1 MQIDDR
7 LSKLFKNIFG
17 SAAARLLNLL
27 IALALVPL
35 TINSLPPNEYA
46 FLSIAISLSV
56 LSNYAD
62 LGMGLAI
69 VNILAS
75 ESSSNNPQQSQKAIS
90 VVWFSLI
97 ILALLLLAIT
107 GVLALWVSSL
117 EPADAVIRYNAML
130 LGTACILIGL
140 PSGLIQRILFAR
152 HRNIEANIWTT
163 LGKVLSLLFVWL
175 TVESNNTSLSILIFG
190 VIGVPVVI
198 SWLSVIIVFSRHDMR
213 LLLPHIRHYDK
224 KLLKPLIL
232 TGMSFLIIQMVP
244 YFEVGID
251 TLLAGT
257 LISIEVVPSLDVY
270 TKLFMY
276 VPALASIALFPLW
289 PAIAQAKAAGD
300 TDWILRVRRWAY
312 FLVGATA
319 LTISASLFIYGD
331 TIVLHWTHQDL
342 SLPKSVI
349 TGMTF
354 FAVLTC
360 IGLVQSMILNGAGI
374 IKEQAN
380 LYLAYLIIVLCAKL
394 FSATTFGLPGLIW
407 SLNACYIIRLYIA
420 EKLLIKAL
428 TNKSATV

>member
-1 MQIDDR
+1 
-7 LSKLFKNIFG
+7 
-17 SAAARLLNLL
+17 
-27 IALALVPL
+27 
-35 TINSLPPNEYA
+35 
-46 FLSIAISLSV
+46 
-56 LSNYAD
+56 
-62 LGMGLAI
+62 MGLAI